1 MGEVKEEN
9 ERLKMM
15 LSRVEKDY
23 NSLQLRF
30 FDIVN
35 KEVSNKV
42 VEDSS
47 TSPNEIDEEPEL
59 VSLCLGRSPNEYKKE
74 VKIDQNSNKPK
85 EKDDMEV
92 NLSLGLDSKYML
104 SMELVSDLSPMNSS
118 EELPKEVEEKGTLL
132 SSTNKSPKVINVDD
146 DISDQMPA
154 KRVRVSVR
162 AKCDTPTVSINSFFF
177 LLHYKYTIKMFV

>member
-23 NSLQLRF
+23 HSLQLQF
-30 FDIVN
+30 FDILH
-35 KEVSNKV
+35 KEDSNKG

-47 TSPNEIDEEPEL
+47 TSHDEDEKPEL
-59 VSLCLGRSPNEYKKE
+59 VSLCLGRSPREYKKE
-74 VKIDQNSNKPK
+74 ARIKNSKCNKPREK
-85 EKDDMEV
+85 EDMEV

-104 SMELVSDLSPMNSS
+104 SMELVPDLSPMNSS
-118 EELPKEVEEKGTLL
+118 EESKEVEAEGTL
-132 SSTNKSPKVINVDD
+132 STNDPKKVINVHD

-162 AKCDTPTVSINSFFF
+162 ARCDTPTVSIYES
-177 LLHYKYTIKMFV
+177 L

>member
-9 ERLKMM
+9 ERLKTM

-23 NSLQLRF
+23 NTLQLRF

-35 KEVSNKV
+35 KEVSNNG
-42 VEDSS
+42 VEESS
-47 TSPNEIDEEPEL
+47 TSHEENDEEPEF

-74 VKIDQNSNKPK
+74 VAKIDQNSNKPK
-85 EKDDMEV
+85 EKEDMEV

-104 SMELVSDLSPMNSS
+104 SMELVSDLTPMNSI
-118 EELPKEVEEKGTLL
+118 EELPKEVEVEEKGTLF
-132 SSTNKSPKVINVDD
+132 STNKSTKVINVNDEV
-146 DISDQMPA
+146 SDQMPT

-162 AKCDTPTVSINSFFF
+162 AKCDTPTVSIN
-177 LLHYKYTIKMFV
+177 

>member
-15 LSRVEKDY
+15 LERVEKDY
-23 NSLQLRF
+23 NTLQLRF

-35 KEVSNKV
+35 KEVSNKGLTN
-42 VEDSS
+42 SS
-47 TSPNEIDEEPEL
+47 TSHDETNEEEPEF
-59 VSLCLGRSPNEYKKE
+59 VSLSLGRTPPNEYKKE
-74 VKIDQNSNKPK
+74 ARIEKPK
-85 EKDDMEV
+85 EKEEDMEI

-104 SMELVSDLSPMNSS
+104 SMELVSDNLSPMNSS
-118 EELPKEVEEKGTLL
+118 EELPKEKELVEETLL
-132 SSTNKSPKVINVDD
+132 MSSNKSTKMINVND

-162 AKCDTPTVSINSFFF
+162 AKCDTPTVSINE
-177 LLHYKYTIKMFV
+177 